1 MEKITSA
8 FPWRKEF
15 NLNVKEMDK
24 QHRVLVGIISDLQ
37 DAVKNG
43 EGKVKLAEVLE
54 RLLAYTDKHFAAEEK
69 LMKKHGYPGYN
80 EHKSKHIKMRGKVL
94 SLVKDYNDGRV
105 TISFSVLTFLQNWLS
120 KHILG
125 TDMKYAA
132 YLNQKGVS

>member
-1 MEKITSA
+1 MEKISSA
-8 FPWRKEF
+8 FPWRNEF

-54 RLLAYTDKHFAAEEK
+54 SLLAYTDKHFAAEEK

-94 SLVKDYNDGRV
+94 SLIEDYNDGRV

-120 KHILG
+120 KHIMG

-132 YLNQKGVS
+132 YLNKKGVN

>member
-1 MEKITSA
+1 MEKVSSA
-8 FPWRKEF
+8 FPWRNEF

-24 QHRVLVGIISDLQ
+24 QHRVLVGIISTLQ
-37 DAVKNG
+37 QAVKNG
-43 EGKVKLAEVLE
+43 EGKLKLAEVLE
-54 RLLAYTDKHFAAEEK
+54 SLLAYTDKHFAAEEK

-94 SLVKDYNDGRV
+94 SLIKDYNDGRV

-120 KHILG
+120 KHIME

-132 YLNQKGVS
+132 YLNKKGVS